1 MVGTGE
7 GPSTLPTQSN
17 ITYTD
22 NGATQT
28 HQVNSQTALTS
39 VW

>member
-22 NGATQT
+22 NAYHSSNKDTPC
-28 HQVNSQTALTS
+28 
-39 VW
+39 